1 MIDAA
6 IVAALQNAQSVAVVT
21 GSGVSVASGIAT
33 YRGDDPNARWKAYD
47 LDSLSTQAGF
57 DRDPAGVFG
66 WYHALA
72 TQMNAAQP
80 NLAHYALAELEQ
92 RVPTFALFTQNIDSL
107 HQRAG
112 SRNVHEVHGTLAR
125 VICSRERT
133 LVTDWD
139 RNATPPTC
147 PNCGAPLRHDVVW
160 FGELLD
166 ADILRAAKHAFDT
179 SDVALVIGTSSIVE
193 PIASL
198 PHRALRRHKTVIEI
212 NPDAPLRGIA
222 TYSIAHPADV
232 VLPELLAAVY
242 G

>member
-139 RNATPPTC
+139 RNATPHRDAIAVRHCVTMWC
-147 PNCGAPLRHDVVW
+147 GLANCWMRIFCERLNT
-160 FGELLD
+160 LS
-166 ADILRAAKHAFDT
+166 IRAMW
-179 SDVALVIGTSSIVE
+179 
-193 PIASL
+193 
-198 PHRALRRHKTVIEI
+198 RW
-212 NPDAPLRGIA
+212 
-222 TYSIAHPADV
+222 
-232 VLPELLAAVY
+232 
-242 G
+242 